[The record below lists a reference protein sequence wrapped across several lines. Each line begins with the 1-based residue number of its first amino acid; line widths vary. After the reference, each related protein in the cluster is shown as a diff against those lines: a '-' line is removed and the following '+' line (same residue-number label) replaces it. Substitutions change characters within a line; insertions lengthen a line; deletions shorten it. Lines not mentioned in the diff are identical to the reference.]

1 MPKAAHILKAFYDK
15 DLLEEE
21 VILQW
26 SEKVHWSTILCFC
39 LSFSSNKSSW
49 AQNFVMFCFCQVS
62 KKYVSRE
69 VCSQIHEKVA
79 PFIKWLKEAEEEES
93 SEEEEEE
100 EVEVVYDTKAQQLKA
115 HVDNTA
121 AHEEDDDLDID
132 SI

>member
-1 MPKAAHILKAFYDK
+1 
-15 DLLEEE
+15 
-21 VILQW
+21 
-26 SEKVHWSTILCFC
+26 
-39 LSFSSNKSSW
+39 
-49 AQNFVMFCFCQVS
+49 MFCFFQVS
-62 KKYVSRE
+62 KKYVSKD

-132 SI
+132 AI

>member
-1 MPKAAHILKAFYDK
+1 MSWIACG
-15 DLLEEE
+15 LL
-21 VILQW
+21 VCRSQVPTA
-26 SEKVHWSTILCFC
+26 VHFKTIKLCLLFC
-39 LSFSSNKSSW
+39 I
-49 AQNFVMFCFCQVS
+49 CQVS
-62 KKYVSRE
+62 KKNVSKE

-115 HVDNTA
+115 HVDSTA

-132 SI
+132 AI

>member
-1 MPKAAHILKAFYDK
+1 
-15 DLLEEE
+15 
-21 VILQW
+21 
-26 SEKVHWSTILCFC
+26 
-39 LSFSSNKSSW
+39 
-49 AQNFVMFCFCQVS
+49 MFCFFQVS
-62 KKYVSRE
+62 KKYVSKD

-100 EVEVVYDTKAQQLKA
+100 EVEVVYDTKA

-132 SI
+132 AI